1 MFAQNRSKLLTDA
14 RIIKI
19 IFSIIILQVSALSF
33 AVPTYSYSRGHTFYS
48 GIVDSITQN
57 FISASG
63 KTFKLQKKPKVYV
76 HFKKN
81 NTIMIKPAQLSEVSK
96 GSKVTLKIFS
106 GKVIEIF
113 IERY

>member
-1 MFAQNRSKLLTDA
+1 MFAKNRHKLLTSD
-14 RIIKI
+14 RVMKI
-19 IFSIIILQVSALSF
+19 IFFIIIFQISVLNF
-33 AVPTYSYSRGHTFYS
+33 TIPTYSYSRGHTFYS

-57 FISASG
+57 FISVSG
-63 KTFKLQKKPKVYV
+63 KIFKIQKGPKVYV

-81 NTIMIKPAQLSEVSK
+81 NTIMIKPAQLSEVRK